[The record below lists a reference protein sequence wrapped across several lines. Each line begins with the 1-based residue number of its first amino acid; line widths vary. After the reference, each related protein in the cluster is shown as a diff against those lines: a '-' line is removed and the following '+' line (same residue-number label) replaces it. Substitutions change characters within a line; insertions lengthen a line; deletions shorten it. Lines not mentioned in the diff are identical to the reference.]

1 MKYKLGE
8 FIEAVDERNSQNR
21 FGADSV
27 RGISTDKKFI
37 GTKAKLDGVKL
48 TSYKLSLPNTF
59 AYVADTSRRGD
70 KMSLAYNN
78 TDETYLVSS
87 ISTVFQV
94 VKSEKLNSDYLYMY
108 FNRPEFDRFARYN
121 SWGSARET
129 FSWDDMCDIDI
140 DLPPLEIQE
149 KYVAV
154 YKSLLDNQQAY
165 ENGLGDL
172 KLVCDATIEKIRHE
186 MVSEKIGK
194 YLQRENKRNLDM
206 KNNNVLGLSTKKQF
220 RKPNSRVN
228 KKALSK
234 YKIVEKNWFAFVPT
248 TDTWKVFAFGLNK
261 ENDQIVVSPIYEVF
275 SIIDSSKLLPEYLAM
290 WFKRKEFDRYV
301 RFHSWGSARENY
313 NFEELKEVKIP
324 IPDINVQKSII
335 EIYNAYNIR
344 RELNEQLKNQ
354 IKDICPILIN
364 GAIREGKAYVEV

>member
-165 ENGLGDL
+165 ENGLEDL
-172 KLVCDATIEKIRHE
+172 KVVCDVTLDKFKKNSTYVPVGQLFNEIDER
-186 MVSEKIGK
+186 
-194 YLQRENKRNLDM
+194 NKGAEIQDVQGINI
-206 KNNNVLGLSTKKQF
+206 
-220 RKPNSRVN
+220 N
-228 KKALSK
+228 KVFMPSVASSSDLSK
-234 YKIVEKNWFAFVPT
+234 YKIVRKGRFAYSSMQTGRDEVIRITLYNRDEPA
-248 TDTWKVFAFGLNK
+248 V
-261 ENDQIVVSPIYEVF
+261 ISPAYQTLVAAEGV
-275 SIIDSSKLLPEYLAM
+275 LPEYLMM
-290 WFKRKEFDRYV
+290 WFSRSESDRYGWFV
-301 RFHSWGSARENY
+301 SDGSIRASLELSRF
-313 NFEELKEVKIP
+313 FEIEIPLPTLELQ
-324 IPDINVQKSII
+324 NSII
-335 EIYNAYNIR
+335 EIYNAYTTR
-344 RELNEQLKNQ
+344 RELNEQLKTQ

-364 GAIREGKAYVEV
+364 GAVREGKAYAEV

>member
-121 SWGSARET
+121 SWGSARES

-154 YKSLLDNQQAY
+154 YKSLLDN
-165 ENGLGDL
+165 
-172 KLVCDATIEKIRHE
+172 
-186 MVSEKIGK
+186 
-194 YLQRENKRNLDM
+194 
-206 KNNNVLGLSTKKQF
+206 
-220 RKPNSRVN
+220 P
-228 KKALSK
+228 
-234 YKIVEKNWFAFVPT
+234 
-248 TDTWKVFAFGLNK
+248 
-261 ENDQIVVSPIYEVF
+261 
-275 SIIDSSKLLPEYLAM
+275 
-290 WFKRKEFDRYV
+290 
-301 RFHSWGSARENY
+301 
-313 NFEELKEVKIP
+313 KEVTFNLMEGP
-324 IPDINVQKSII
+324 YKSDYI
-335 EIYNAYNIR
+335 
-344 RELNEQLKNQ
+344 LK
-354 IKDICPILIN
+354 
-364 GAIREGKAYVEV
+364 

>member
-8 FIEAVDERNSQNR
+8 FIEAVDERNSQDS

-37 GTKAKLDGVKL
+37 ETKAKLDGVKL

-94 VKSEKLNSDYLYMY
+94 VKSDKLNSDYLYMY

-154 YKSLLDNQQAY
+154 YKSLLANQQAY
-165 ENGLGDL
+165 ENGLEDL
-172 KLVCDATIEKIRHE
+172 KVVCDVTLDKFKKNSPYVPVGQFFNEIDERNKGAEIQDVQGININKIF
-186 MVSEKIGK
+186 MPSVASSS
-194 YLQRENKRNLDM
+194 D
-206 KNNNVLGLSTKKQF
+206 
-220 RKPNSRVN
+220 
-228 KKALSK
+228 LSK
-234 YKIVEKNWFAFVPT
+234 YKIVRKGRFAYSSMQTGRDEVIRIALYNRDEPA
-248 TDTWKVFAFGLNK
+248 V
-261 ENDQIVVSPIYEVF
+261 ISPAYQTLVAA
-275 SIIDSSKLLPEYLAM
+275 DGVLPEYLMM
-290 WFKRKEFDRYV
+290 WFSRSESDRYGWFV
-301 RFHSWGSARENY
+301 SDGSIRASLELSRF
-313 NFEELKEVKIP
+313 FEIEIPLPTLEL
-324 IPDINVQKSII
+324 QKSII
-335 EIYNAYNIR
+335 EIYNAYTTR
-344 RELNEQLKNQ
+344 RELNEQLKTQ

-364 GAIREGKAYVEV
+364 GAIREGKAYAEV